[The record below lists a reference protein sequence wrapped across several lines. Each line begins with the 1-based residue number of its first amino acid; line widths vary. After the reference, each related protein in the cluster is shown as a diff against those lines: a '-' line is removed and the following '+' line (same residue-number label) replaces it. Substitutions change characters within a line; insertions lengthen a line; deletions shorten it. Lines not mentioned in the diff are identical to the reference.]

1 VEPDEL
7 LVPDPGPWADRRLDA
22 AKPGAEELLDRGAL
36 VPEDLALPVRLE
48 GDGEFLG
55 DLGPGLPIEKLASS
69 LATLPAKV
77 DRRGPAAIR
86 PPIDRA
92 LPVPSSLTAH
102 AAASRRSRST

>member
-55 DLGPGLPIEKLASS
+55 DLGPGLAIEDLRRR
-69 LATLPAKV
+69 LPPCQPRSIVAV
-77 DRRGPAAIR
+77 QRPSGRR
-86 PPIDRA
+86 
-92 LPVPSSLTAH
+92 
-102 AAASRRSRST
+102 